1 MALTLSVFT
10 IIGWLTGV
18 IINHLANVLPLKE
31 TPFQRPFCKRR
42 LNFTGQEF
50 VSTAKKGDD
59 AAETPVYCRA
69 PQPPSAWSGLLAYL
83 LGKQHC
89 SACGKSMSLRLPAI
103 EVLTPLLFVFLYN
116 RFGLSPHLFFALL
129 YTAILLLLTV
139 TDLEHRLI
147 QNVVI
152 LPSLLLAFAG
162 GFYAPNFSWKQA
174 VLGGAIGFVVFY
186 ILALL
191 ARGGL
196 GSGDVTLAAFLGL
209 ITGFPNIILVI
220 VYGMLLGGI
229 ISGVLLITR
238 RATMK
243 TFIPYGPFLIV
254 AGWVVLVWGEALG
267 KMVWA

>member
-1 MALTLSVFT
+1 VFNLL
-10 IIGWLTGV
+10 IFAILGWLTGV
-18 IINHLANVLPLKE
+18 IINHLANILPLKE
-31 TPFQRPFCKRR
+31 TPFQQPFCKRR

-50 VSTAKKGDD
+50 ISTATKGED
-59 AAETPVYCRA
+59 AAEAPSYCHA
-69 PQPPSAWSGLLAYL
+69 PRPPIAWSGLLAYL
-83 LGKQHC
+83 GGNQHC
-89 SACGKSMSLRLPAI
+89 STCGKTLGLRSLAI
-103 EVLTPLLFVFLYN
+103 EIFTPILFVFLYQHYT
-116 RFGLSPHLFFALL
+116 LSVYLLFALL

-152 LPSLLLAFAG
+152 LPSLLLAFIG
-162 GFYAPNFSWKQA
+162 GFYSPYFSWKQA

-186 ILALL
+186 VLALL

-209 ITGFPNIILVI
+209 ITGFPNIILVV

-229 ISGVLLITR
+229 ISAALLITR

-243 TFIPYGPFLIV
+243 TFIPYGPFLIIT
-254 AGWVVLVWGEALG
+254 GWVALVWGESLG
-267 KMVWA
+267 KMVWGG

>member
-1 MALTLSVFT
+1 MLNLFLFA
-10 IIGWLTGV
+10 IIGWLTGI
-18 IINHLANVLPLKE
+18 IINHLAHTLPLKE
-31 TPFQRPFCKRR
+31 TPLQQPFCKRR
-42 LNFTGQEF
+42 LNFAGQEF
-50 VSTAKKGDD
+50 VSTAKKGED
-59 AAETPVYCRA
+59 AAETPVYCHA
-69 PQPPSAWSGLLAYL
+69 PRPLVAWSGLLAYL
-83 LGKQHC
+83 GGRQRC
-89 SACGKSMSLRLPAI
+89 SACGKSMGLRLPVVEI
-103 EVLTPLLFVFLYN
+103 LTPLLFVFLYN
-116 RFGLSPHLFFALL
+116 YLGLSLHLCFVLL

-147 QNVVI
+147 QNAVI

-162 GFYAPNFSWKQA
+162 GFYSPYFSWKQA

-186 ILALL
+186 VLALL

-229 ISGVLLITR
+229 ISAALLVTR

-254 AGWVVLVWGEALG
+254 AGWVVLVWGDSLG
-267 KMVWA
+267 KMVWS